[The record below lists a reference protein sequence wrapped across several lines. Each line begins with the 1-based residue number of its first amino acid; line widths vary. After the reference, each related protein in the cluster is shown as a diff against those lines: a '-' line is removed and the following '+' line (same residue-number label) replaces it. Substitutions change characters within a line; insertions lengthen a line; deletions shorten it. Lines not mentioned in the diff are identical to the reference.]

1 LRGKIVD
8 LIRSNGSN
16 DVDEVGGISE
26 VAIVEEE
33 ACPVRM
39 QILVQMIHTTGVER
53 RRTTNDAVHVITL
66 RQQQLSEV
74 RTV

>member
-1 LRGKIVD
+1 LRGKVVD
-8 LIRSNGSN
+8 FIRSNGSD
-16 DVDEVGGISE
+16 DVDEVGGIRE
-26 VAIVEEE
+26 VTIVEEE
-33 ACPVRM
+33 ACTVRM

-53 RRTTNDAVHVITL
+53 RRTTDDAVHVVTL